1 MSASENKL
9 RLANRAGRYVKQPT
23 GYKAFIPAKL
33 PPNPPIKMDDELWA
47 LLSNADRSLGRLDGA
62 TEALPDPDL
71 SVLMYVRKEAVLSSQ
86 IEGTQASLA
95 DVLEAE
101 ADALG
106 PNPLSDVD
114 EVINYVAAMN
124 HGLAQL
130 PSLPLSARLMRD
142 IHGRLLKG
150 TRGDNLRP
158 GEFRATQN
166 WIGPQGCT
174 LKDAAFIPP
183 PPDDV
188 AACMG
193 DLERFIHDDTPM
205 PLLMKVG
212 LAHGQF
218 ETIHPFLDGN
228 GRMGRLLITFLLC
241 ERKVLSQ
248 PLLYLSHYLK
258 RHRSK
263 YYDLLQAIRDEGD
276 WEGWM
281 KFFLRGVAE
290 VSDEA
295 TTTARRIVHL
305 REEHL
310 RLIGSNFGRSTANA
324 LKLLEELFKRPIVQ
338 VNSVANLTQLAF
350 PNANRLVSRFVELGM
365 LKEVTGRTR
374 NRLFRYSPYIALFE
388 D

>member
-71 SVLMYVRKEAVLSSQ
+71 FVLMYVRKEAVLSSQ

-106 PNPLSDVD
+106 LNPLSDVD

-130 PSLPLSARLMRD
+130 PTLPLSARLMRD

-183 PPDDV
+183 PPDEV

-193 DLERFIHDDTPM
+193 DLERFIHDDAPM

-295 TTTARRIVHL
+295 TTTARRIVQL

-338 VNSVANLTQLAF
+338 VNSVADLTHLAF